1 MTTNQSIFIKDNF
14 MSSSEPQKEQK
25 LNNTKPSVSDDDE
38 SLNLELIRKWE
49 ANHPKE
55 KGQPIKDTAS

>member
-1 MTTNQSIFIKDNF
+1 